1 MFTWDV
7 DPVLYDGII
16 TIRYYGLIL
25 GLVLVL
31 GFVVWRWQMRRGGHD
46 EEIIGQFVVYGVL
59 GVLAGSRL
67 GHCIFYDFD
76 RCFNPVTNVFKVWEG
91 GLASHGA
98 TIGLALALALFA
110 WRKKLHVA
118 ETTDR
123 FSMCAAIGAILV
135 RVANFINSEIVGAE
149 TGGNWGVRF
158 PRYDRV
164 PLAEV
169 PLRHPSQLYEVA
181 LGLIVLSV
189 LFLTDRH
196 YGEKRRRGLLS
207 SLFLITYFCGRFV
220 VEFFKERQ
228 VLATDSFLTM
238 GQWLSLPGIAIGG
251 YWLFRVLHDPAP
263 RTIDTR
269 DSKVSSSAGKEKATK
284 SLSSRKTGGAGAG
297 GKKTKKSGKGSGKK
311 SGKGSKKK

>member
-7 DPVLYDGII
+7 DPVLYDGVL

-59 GVLAGSRL
+59 GVLVGSRL

-76 RCFNPVTNVFKVWEG
+76 RCFNPITNVFKVWQG

-110 WRKKLHVA
+110 WRKGVHVA

-158 PRYDRV
+158 PRYDKV

-181 LGLIVLSV
+181 LGLIVLGV
-189 LFLTDRH
+189 LFFTDRY

-207 SLFLITYFCGRFV
+207 SLFLITYFSGRFI

-228 VLATDSFLTM
+228 ALGGDAVLSM
-238 GQWLSLPGIAIGG
+238 GQWLSIPGLAIGG
-251 YWLFRVLHDPAP
+251 YWLFRVLRDPAP

-269 DSKVSSSAGKEKATK
+269 DARSSPSAGSKKAMKPPSARK
-284 SLSSRKTGGAGAG
+284 SSGSKAGAKKG
-297 GKKTKKSGKGSGKK
+297 KTKKSGKGSRKK
-311 SGKGSKKK
+311 